1 MKGKKNLKQMFTIG
15 VWGMVILLAILNFQI
30 LGLTRNITVTNNAI
44 SGLVIGSQ
52 DQTGQQPTPTPQ
64 PPAQQQ
70 QPISLDAREII
81 GDSPTLGDSE
91 APVVL
96 ISWNDFRCGFCG
108 RFKEQTL
115 PSIIE
120 NYVESGEVLY
130 VFKHFPVVGGEPEAL
145 ASLCANE
152 QGKFWEFHDKVF
164 EASNYNEATFSTWAA
179 ELGMDVNEFESCFRT
194 ARFSD
199 KISQDAEIG
208 MSLGIRGTPG
218 FLVNDELVSGAQPYQ
233 VFEEIIESKL
243 RG

>member
-1 MKGKKNLKQMFTIG
+1 MKEKKNLKHTFTLGI
-15 VWGMVILLAILNFQI
+15 WGMVILLVVLNLQIMGMSRSTNELNQAIKEL
-30 LGLTRNITVTNNAI
+30 A
-44 SGLVIGSQ
+44 GSPQ
-52 DQTGQQPTPTPQ
+52 GQQPAPTPQ

-81 GDSPTLGDSE
+81 GDSPTLGDLD
-91 APVVL
+91 APVIL
-96 ISWNDFRCGFCG
+96 IGWNDFRCGFCG

-145 ASLCANE
+145 ASACANE
-152 QGKFWEFHDKVF
+152 QGQFWEFHDKIF

-179 ELGMDVNEFESCFRT
+179 ELGMDVSEFETCFRD

-199 KISQDAEIG
+199 KISQDAQIAA
-208 MSLGIRGTPG
+208 SLGIRGTPG
-218 FLVNDELVSGAQPYQ
+218 FLINDELVSGAQPFQ
-233 VFEEIIESKL
+233 VFEEIVESKL